1 MDRKLVIGVVV
12 LVLVVPG
19 VLMAQGEYT
28 LEDLAVQVEGLVSDV
43 AKILTAQDDLA
54 QRVAAIETA
63 VAPAMTLTLPPVP
76 TPVRIKPFL
85 TIRQRMN
92 IRRGPGTD
100 HDVLAVAEAGT
111 ELGITGKNLNGD
123 WWQIDYQGESAWVYA
138 AYVTASHAE
147 EVRVASTPT
156 RIPQPTFTPRPTKS
170 PTSTASPTRRAIRL
184 RTATPRPGRPPLSR
198 ATRTPRPSPTP
209 VGTPGSLL
217 NPVPRGYS
225 YPMGD
230 WQIAVH
236 AYDAHAT
243 SRVLSENIFNSP
255 PPEGYRFVL
264 VTLWARYEGEGV
276 GDISWTF
283 AYSLNVGGNI
293 LYEEGSCGVI
303 PEGESFAPDVL
314 PGGVIKFNLCFVV
327 PDRSVFSRPDRE
339 FLLYV
344 EPVFSFFDDAVWFE
358 VER

>member
-1 MDRKLVIGVVV
+1 MNRKVVIGVVV
-12 LVLVVPG
+12 LILAVPG

-28 LEDLAVQVEGLVSDV
+28 LEDLAAQVEGLASDV
-43 AKILTAQDDLA
+43 VEILTSQDDLA

-63 VAPAMTLTLPPVP
+63 IAPTVTLTLPPVP
-76 TPVRIKPFL
+76 TPTRAKPFL
-85 TIRQRMN
+85 TIKRRMN
-92 IRRGPGTD
+92 IRRGPGTE
-100 HDVLAVAEAGT
+100 HDVLGVAEAGT
-111 ELGITGKNLNGD
+111 EFGITGKNLNGD

-138 AYVTASHAE
+138 SYVTASHAE

-156 RIPQPTFTPRPTKS
+156 RIPEPTFTPSPTNS

-209 VGTPGSLL
+209 VGTPGSRLK
-217 NPVPRGYS
+217 PVPRGYS

-236 AYDAHAT
+236 AYDADAT

-255 PPEGYRFVL
+255 PPEGNRFVL
-264 VTLWARYEGEGV
+264 VTLWAKYDGEGV

-283 AYSLNVGGNI
+283 AYSLNTGGI
-293 LYEEGSCGVI
+293 FFMRRARVEL
-303 PEGESFAPDVL
+303 FQRARVL
-314 PGGVIKFNLCFVV
+314 RRMFYPGG
-327 PDRSVFSRPDRE
+327 
-339 FLLYV
+339 
-344 EPVFSFFDDAVWFE
+344 
-358 VER
+358 